1 MMTQELRH
9 QTVTQNIANLNTTG
23 YKATNSVQ
31 RSFPEVL
38 VSMIGG
44 NESNPSRKIGKFN
57 TGVYAEESIA
67 LYTEG
72 ALRQT
77 FKTTDFAWYLPSLY
91 RIRRRANLIPSTHL
105 ADTWT
110 TTVK

>member
-1 MMTQELRH
+1 MLRGLYTAASGMMTQEQRH
-9 QTVTQNIANLNTTG
+9 NTVTQKIANVNTTG

-44 NESNPSRKIGKFN
+44 NDSANAGRKLGKFN
-57 TGVYAEESIA
+57 TGVYAEESIS

-72 ALRQT
+72 ALRE
-77 FKTTDFAWYLPSLY
+77 
-91 RIRRRANLIPSTHL
+91 
-105 ADTWT
+105 
-110 TTVK
+110 